1 MFCYH
6 GGGRELIQEA
16 FDTYAGGGV
25 KVVGCGAIARE
36 SFTSKIPI
44 RGIEDLKGVKV
55 RSPEGLAAIV
65 FERAGASPVAL
76 PASEVH
82 TSIDKGVVDA
92 ADFSSYSMDESVGL
106 HEIAKFPIYP
116 GIHSMPVIQFTVNKA
131 AYDSLTPAQQTILD
145 VWYRAMIADLAM
157 MNEITDRELVARD
170 MAEGSEVEVIN
181 WSKEDRDAARD
192 RRRGLGGVRRGRR
205 ADQARLRG
213 QHRVHEEDR
222 AALSPTGAGAR
233 AGPGPDPGHDRPAE
247 PSARRAAL
255 LPLPGGGRDHR
266 LRGGDA
272 LRAQRPDLV
281 GVRARPS
288 CLCAIC
294 YLMSGGYVTEQRK
307 HIAITALYDI
317 LPARAR
323 WWLDLLGDADRH
335 PGDGAAGLVGLA
347 AGGPGGTHRRAHRQR
362 LELAEP
368 RDHQAADRDRRRPHR
383 AAAAGAR
390 LAPPDRPQPS
400 PQSSN
405 DS

>member
-1 MFCYH
+1 MTIKWRPVAGVAAASVLALAAHAASAEQVWKVQTSMTAGESFYTNIQEHWLPRLAEMTNGELQIELTPVGSVVPYNETMDAISQGILQGDITSTVYFSGRSKAFAILGDLISGYETPDQIAMFCYH

-44 RGIEDLKGVKV
+44 RGIDDLKGAKV

-82 TSIDKGVVDA
+82 TSIDKGVIDA

-106 HEIAKFPIYP
+106 HEIAKYPIYP

-181 WSKEDRDAARD
+181 WSKEDRD
-192 RRRGLGGVRRGRR
+192 
-205 ADQARLRG
+205 Q
-213 QHRVHEEDR
+213 
-222 AALSPTGAGAR
+222 
-233 AGPGPDPGHDRPAE
+233 
-247 PSARRAAL
+247 
-255 LPLPGGGRDHR
+255 
-266 LRGGDA
+266 
-272 LRAQRPDLV
+272 LRAIAAEAWAEFAEGDDLAK
-281 GVRARPS
+281 RAYE
-288 CLCAIC
+288 ANIEF
-294 YLMSGGYVTEQRK
+294 MKKIG
-307 HIAITALYDI
+307 
-317 LPARAR
+317 
-323 WWLDLLGDADRH
+323 LL
-335 PGDGAAGLVGLA
+335 
-347 AGGPGGTHRRAHRQR
+347 
-362 LELAEP
+362 
-368 RDHQAADRDRRRPHR
+368 
-383 AAAAGAR
+383 
-390 LAPPDRPQPS
+390 
-400 PQSSN
+400 
-405 DS
+405 